1 MFLHRH
7 EWNPVLLILK
17 KDRAMM
23 QDKVYLL
30 SLRKVGSKWS
40 RNKVRVELSSLL
52 LFVIRRVRY
61 FVVFS
66 CTDFMKFSMVRL
78 GILKLVVMIM
88 MNFNR

>member
-1 MFLHRH
+1 
-7 EWNPVLLILK
+7 
-17 KDRAMM
+17 MM

-66 CTDFMKFSMVRL
+66 CTDVMKFSMVRL

>member
-1 MFLHRH
+1 
-7 EWNPVLLILK
+7 
-17 KDRAMM
+17 MM

-66 CTDFMKFSMVRL
+66 CTDFMKFLMVRL

>member
-1 MFLHRH
+1 
-7 EWNPVLLILK
+7 
-17 KDRAMM
+17 MM

-30 SLRKVGSKWS
+30 SLRKVGSIWS

-66 CTDFMKFSMVRL
+66 CTDVMKFSMVRL